1 MAQSNPFQEKLLNPT
16 SPDTQKS
23 SNMDHRP
30 ECERQIVKLL
40 EDKIKLSSW
49 PRIDKNFF
57 NRTLIMES
65 NNPKKKKI
73 EVELH

>member
-1 MAQSNPFQEKLLNPT
+1 MKWNLKNKHFWLKSISEKLLNPT

-40 EDKIKLSSW
+40 EDKIKLSSLT
-49 PRIDKNFF
+49 KNRQKF
-57 NRTLIMES
+57 L
-65 NNPKKKKI
+65 
-73 EVELH
+73 